1 MWVWYAT
8 GIMNVTDEQTEKLAS
23 SEKRLRVGILTF
35 HSQIN
40 YGGVLQ
46 AFALQEVLLQKAGV
60 HVKVVDYWLATKNA
74 MLVGLFVPPF
84 GRAIIL
90 LLTGVL
96 SLCGRVMDSVRR
108 IRTWRFIHKRLA
120 LTDYHLETWEDLK
133 GQDLGLDC
141 LVVGSDQVWGPW
153 KNDDF
158 FLVGAPEH
166 ISAISYAASFGKLCA
181 QDKLEPHYGALLDRF
196 SAISVREAK
205 SVQLVASVGHQAT
218 HVLDPTQLVSATR
231 WRELLALPERS
242 KKPVLV
248 CYFMCLFCSDWLL
261 ERLSALRAFAKRT
274 GYQVEI
280 LVDNPTNRLPRS
292 FADARQKGSQALRYI
307 LSSRGLTVRRGAGP
321 REFMK
326 AFAGATCVLSNSFH
340 ALQFASL
347 FGLNARI
354 IRSSEKDRS
363 AMFERFTDFQ
373 AKYVQGP
380 LFADD
385 VGDALASL
393 ERGETI
399 SYDEAALAADRE
411 RSLTWLREALAKATG
426 EAAND

>member
-1 MWVWYAT
+1 
-8 GIMNVTDEQTEKLAS
+8 MNVTDEQTELGTS
-23 SEKRLRVGILTF
+23 SKKRLPVGILTF

-46 AFALQEVLLQKAGV
+46 AFALQDVLRQTGE
-60 HVKVVDYWLATKNA
+60 HIKVIDYWIHNNA
-74 MLVGLFVPPF
+74 LLMGLFSGPLME
-84 GRAIIL
+84 A
-90 LLTGVL
+90 LTLWVIGVVL
-96 SLCGRVMDSVRR
+96 ACGRWMDTVRR
-108 IRTWRFIHKRLA
+108 VRTWRFIHKRLP
-120 LTDYHLETWEDLK
+120 LTDYHFTTWKDMEV
-133 GQDLGLDC
+133 QDLGLDC

-153 KNDDF
+153 ENDDF
-158 FLVGAPEH
+158 FLVGAPKN
-166 ISAISYAASFGKLCA
+166 IPAISYAASFGKRCVL
-181 QDKLEPHYGALLDRF
+181 DVLEPRYGALLDRF

-205 SVQLVASVGHQAT
+205 GVQLVASVGHQAT
-218 HVLDPTQLVSATR
+218 HVLDPTQLLSATR
-231 WRELLALPERS
+231 WREVLALPERR

-248 CYFMCLFCSDWLL
+248 CYFMCQYCSDWLL
-261 ERLSALRAFAKRT
+261 ARLAALRTFAKRM
-274 GYQVEI
+274 GYRVEI
-280 LVDNPTNRLPRS
+280 LVNDSVSTVPHSPKEL
-292 FADARQKGSQALRYI
+292 LRHERRTIRYWWE
-307 LSSRGLTVRRGAGP
+307 SRGLRVLHGAGP

-326 AFAGATCVLSNSFH
+326 AFGGVTCVLSNSFH
-340 ALQFASL
+340 ALQFASI

-393 ERGETI
+393 ERGETV

-426 EAAND
+426 KTSNN